1 MKQLEEV
8 GRNEDPQVIQE
19 EEEMSIGA
27 DKKIIEFFMQT
38 LRTANNI

>member
-8 GRNEDPQVIQE
+8 GRNEDPQVIQ